1 MIPHSN
7 TEAVRKAVLAELFG
21 PNIRSVWE
29 ASVRG
34 VQLPRHPTKELS
46 AKKIKSLSAKY
57 FSIPQEHL
65 SYYPAVPEAILNA
78 PEINTEHTETGDP
91 NTDATAGKRK
101 PGRPHKKKVKLPF
114 CNSSALLRSRKIK

>member
-91 NTDATAGKRK
+91 LEQRVEHFVRMTREHLQASVVSIEHQIQERLYIN
-101 PGRPHKKKVKLPF
+101 
-114 CNSSALLRSRKIK
+114 